1 MTLFKHSQ
9 INMKHKFTIEGLD
22 CPVCASKLATK
33 MAEIDGVDQVKINFI
48 TERLT
53 IESGLEE
60 KSLLDMLRKTAKS
73 FDPDVVIK

>member
-1 MTLFKHSQ
+1 
-9 INMKHKFTIEGLD
+9 MKHKFTIEGLD

>member
-1 MTLFKHSQ
+1 
-9 INMKHKFTIEGLD
+9 MKHKFTIEGLD

-33 MAEIDGVDQVKINFI
+33 MAEIEGVDQVKINFI

>member
-1 MTLFKHSQ
+1 
-9 INMKHKFTIEGLD
+9 MKHKFTIEGLD

-53 IESGLEE
+53 VESGLEE